1 MIDIQESVDWLNK
14 RGVGQVDV
22 GIVLGT
28 GLHGLVSKINVLK
41 EFNYSMIPN
50 FPIATVEFHF
60 GK

>member
-28 GLHGLVSKINVLK
+28 GLHGLVSKIKVLK

-60 GK
+60 GN